1 MRMPFE
7 PPTDDYC
14 ESIAM
19 IDEQICDLISKRNE
33 ISGNNPGFPNLALI
47 SAWCRRHDL
56 NEDLVRR
63 VFATLYNER
72 LLKPLVIPTGFRMFV
87 PVLKSAKANDALYM
101 IPYMRQ
107 YENASV
113 VCVEIE
119 VGVDVG
125 NSRIEQSPQ
134 VELFISPTYECRPDR
149 GHGQDRMIQREFVV
163 VPPLPDDVTELEF
176 RLDVKPRRFCQPQSR
191 PLAVNELSISLK

>member
-19 IDEQICDLISKRNE
+19 IDEQICDLIAKRNE

-101 IPYMRQ
+101 IPYLRQ

-119 VGVDVG
+119 IDDG
-125 NSRIEQSPQ
+125 NARIDQSPQ
-134 VELFISPTYECRPDR
+134 VELFISRTYECRPDR
-149 GHGQDRMIQREFVV
+149 GHGHDRMIQREFVV
-163 VPPLPDDVTELEF
+163 VPPVPDDVTELEF
-176 RLDVKPRRFCQPQSR
+176 RLDVKPRRFGQPQSR
-191 PLAVNELSISLK
+191 PLAVKELSISLK